1 MLSLFI
7 KYIAPKWTESFF
19 LSAKTETLPLY
30 LLLLC
35 YILESQTIWDWETA
49 RSVFLECAATVNIH
63 REITVHSLDSHTVK
77 HTQPTSWC
85 PPGRTIVWQISH
97 H

>member
-1 MLSLFI
+1 MDRVFFPERQNRNPSIIFITAMLYFG
-7 KYIAPKWTESFF
+7 K
-19 LSAKTETLPLY
+19 
-30 LLLLC
+30 
-35 YILESQTIWDWETA
+35 QTIWDWETA